1 MLFFCHGKLMKLCLV
16 TFLILLSL
24 PAHAGVY
31 KWTDANGQVHFGD
44 RPPAEKPAKEVT
56 INTAPPGED
65 AAANE
70 RIRKMNEFLDQRQA
84 EREVRQAEEAK
95 IQRQAEIQD
104 ARCRKLRAQLKHMA
118 SVSTFYNL
126 NEDGERV
133 FVSEE
138 DNTRIRERFSQ
149 RVKQAC
155 NQS

>member
-1 MLFFCHGKLMKLCLV
+1 LEHWLLIALLLLPLC
-16 TFLILLSL
+16 TT
-24 PAHAGVY
+24 ADVY

-44 RPPAEKPAKEVT
+44 RPPAEKPAEEIT
-56 INTAPPGED
+56 INAAPPGKD
-65 AAANE
+65 PAANG

-95 IQRQAEIQD
+95 SQRQAEMQD
-104 ARCRKLRAQLKHMA
+104 VRCRKLRAQLKHMA

-126 NEDGERV
+126 NQKGERV

-149 RVKQAC
+149 RVRQAC
-155 NQS
+155 GKS

>member
-1 MLFFCHGKLMKLCLV
+1 MKKNYLAA
-16 TFLILLSL
+16 ILLFPL
-24 PAHAGVY
+24 LAHAGVY

-44 RPPAEKPAKEVT
+44 RPPAEKPAEEVT
-56 INTAPPGED
+56 INTAPPGKD

-95 IQRQAEIQD
+95 IERQAEMQD